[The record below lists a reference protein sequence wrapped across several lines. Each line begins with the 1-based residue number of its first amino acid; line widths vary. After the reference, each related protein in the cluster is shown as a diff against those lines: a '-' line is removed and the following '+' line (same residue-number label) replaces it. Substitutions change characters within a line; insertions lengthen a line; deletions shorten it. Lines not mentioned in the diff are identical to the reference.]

1 MNRVVAVVS
10 SLLGIAV
17 LGYAGFLI
25 AMQLLTD
32 LVVSGFTNIPPE
44 AYGR

>member
-1 MNRVVAVVS
+1 MNRVVVVVS
-10 SLLGIAV
+10 SLLGVTV
-17 LGYAGFLI
+17 LGYAGFLV
-25 AMQLLTD
+25 AMQLLTE